1 MEASQFGC
9 DKHAEITGCFASPGV
24 HRRSVGTRLRTCE
37 SICKDKQRLKNKIK
51 KITLLLSLLLF
62 TLLPTHAVKK
72 VEANA
77 INVAVMLT
85 EQPDSAGIA
94 STCEYYGYV
103 SQPKQDCYNVYKH
116 PNGSIIRYTF
126 TTAEDG
132 KSYPTV
138 EVKSKASQKGKEE
151 ILQGVNFKK
160 EGKGYERRAL

>member
-1 MEASQFGC
+1 M
-9 DKHAEITGCFASPGV
+9 
-24 HRRSVGTRLRTCE
+24 
-37 SICKDKQRLKNKIK
+37 K

-103 SQPKQDCYNVYKH
+103 SQPKQDGYNVYKH

-126 TTAEDG
+126 TTEEDG
-132 KSYPTV
+132 KSYPTI
-138 EVKSKASQKGKEE
+138 EVKSKDSQKGKEE
-151 ILQGVNFKK
+151 ILQELNFKK
-160 EGKGYERRAL
+160 NVNGYERRALGHHTTCSTSQGFLRFINHPKSKK